1 LKYGKCSISQRASNG
16 KKLLQPCIS
25 QYKHAYYFSV
35 TVFAKGQSEIGRY
48 RFLAQGGGYVWV
60 LTQAT
65 LLHGGKAQQPISV
78 VCVNFVIR

>member
-1 LKYGKCSISQRASNG
+1 MEKCSISLTVISTGKQFISNAY
-16 KKLLQPCIS
+16 LLNK
-25 QYKHAYYFSV
+25 YANYFSV
-35 TVFAKGQSEIGRY
+35 SVFAKGQSEIGRY